1 MKIKYIISALL
12 IAGCFAVGIFF
23 KYYSNIIDSP
33 IEQIAETVLKQQGID
48 VDFSEDKKNINE
60 PEDDEDD
67 NEDDEDDGDED
78 DENNKNEYMLTD
90 YTE

>member
-1 MKIKYIISALL
+1 MKIRYIISALL
-12 IAGCFAVGIFF
+12 IVGCFAVGMFF
-23 KYYSNIIDSP
+23 KYYSKIIDSP

-48 VDFSEDKKNINE
+48 VDFSEDKKNTNE
-60 PEDDEDD
+60 P
-67 NEDDEDDGDED
+67 EDDEDDGDED

>member
-48 VDFSEDKKNINE
+48 VDFSEDKKNTNE
-60 PEDDEDD
+60 PEDDED
-67 NEDDEDDGDED
+67 EEDGDED

>member
-12 IAGCFAVGIFF
+12 IAGCFAVGMFF

-48 VDFSEDKKNINE
+48 VDFSEDKKNTNE
-60 PEDDEDD
+60 P
-67 NEDDEDDGDED
+67 EDDEDDGDED

-90 YTE
+90 CTE

>member
-48 VDFSEDKKNINE
+48 VDFSEDKKNTNE
-60 PEDDEDD
+60 P
-67 NEDDEDDGDED
+67 EDDEDDGDED

>member
-12 IAGCFAVGIFF
+12 IAGCFAVGMFF
-23 KYYSNIIDSP
+23 KYYSKIIDSP

-48 VDFSEDKKNINE
+48 VDFSEDKKNTNK
-60 PEDDEDD
+60 PED
-67 NEDDEDDGDED
+67 DED

>member
-1 MKIKYIISALL
+1 MKIRYIISALL

-48 VDFSEDKKNINE
+48 VDFSEDKKNTNE
-60 PEDDEDD
+60 P
-67 NEDDEDDGDED
+67 EDDEDDGDED
-78 DENNKNEYMLTD
+78 DENNKNEYILTD